1 MNINDYPSKLTGT
14 AYYYVRTAWE
24 DEESQLGQYRTLKSA
39 IAKADAN
46 PGSFVFSGD
55 GIAIYP
61 EEEETMDTAEE
72 TVTVSEGTEEISLD
86 EPEPTQDE
94 PEQAEETEDKEVVAA
109 EDGAVKT
116 DSDASGEG
124 ATEDEEADAKTE
136 AVEDVYPN
144 DGNTEPILYGK
155 ATTLVNI
162 RDGNS
167 LDANRVTVIRKGV
180 LVEIL
185 EECDNGW
192 FRIKCDAAECGYGYI
207 AGEYLTVG
215 SSIYTVQPSDSLWKI
230 AEKTLGSG
238 QKYTAIK
245 ALNGLTSNVIKVSM
259 VLLIP

>member
-1 MNINDYPSKLTGT
+1 MSINDYPSKLTGT

-24 DEESQLGQYRTLKSA
+24 DEETQLGQYRTLKSA
-39 IAKADAN
+39 VAKADAN
-46 PGSFVFSGD
+46 PGSFVFTGD

-61 EEEETMDTAEE
+61 DDDGKTKE
-72 TVTVSEGTEEISLD
+72 TVTISEGTEKIELD
-86 EPEPTQDE
+86 ATVPTQDE
-94 PEQAEETEDKEVVAA
+94 PEDTESTGDKETATA
-109 EDGAVKT
+109 EDEAVKT
-116 DSDASGEG
+116 DPDA
-124 ATEDEEADAKTE
+124 AEADTEAADAMTE

-144 DGNTEPILYGK
+144 DGNTEPFLFGK

-162 RDGNS
+162 RDGNA

-215 SSIYTVQPSDSLWKI
+215 SCAYTVQPSDSLWKI
-230 AEKTLGSG
+230 AEKTLNSG
-238 QKYTAIK
+238 QKYTEIK
-245 ALNGLTSNVIKVSM
+245 TLNGLTSNVIKVGM
-259 VLLIP
+259 VLLIS